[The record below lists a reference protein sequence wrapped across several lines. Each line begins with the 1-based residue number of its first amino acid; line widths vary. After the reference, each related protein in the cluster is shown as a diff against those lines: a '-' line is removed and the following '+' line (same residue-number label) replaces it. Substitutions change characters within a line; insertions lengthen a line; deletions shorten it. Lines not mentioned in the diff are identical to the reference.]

1 MNMLFR
7 NFFYAVGSTALF
19 FLYQA
24 DPNTVTFGDL
34 VRLVQST
41 TALQLVLVITSV
53 LIALEFASGGA
64 RKVGALSGSAESSA
78 ASVLTKAQP

>member
-7 NFFYAVGSTALF
+7 NFFYAVGFTALF

-24 DPNTVTFGDL
+24 DPNTVAFADL
-34 VRLVQST
+34 VRLVQR
-41 TALQLVLVITSV
+41 ARAQQLVLVITAL
-53 LIALEFASGGA
+53 LIALEFTSGGTRRVRA
-64 RKVGALSGSAESSA
+64 SSGSAESSA